1 MPWQLLVYRI
11 GTPNDL
17 NSTTTAFGNRQQWVY
32 GDALEGASHVY
43 LDDGKVTAYQASREC

>member
-32 GDALEGASHVY
+32 GDALEGASRVY